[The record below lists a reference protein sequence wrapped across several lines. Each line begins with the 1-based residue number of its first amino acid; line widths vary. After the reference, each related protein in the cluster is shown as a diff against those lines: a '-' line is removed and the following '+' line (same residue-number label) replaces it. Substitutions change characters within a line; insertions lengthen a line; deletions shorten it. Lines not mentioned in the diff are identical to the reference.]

1 MIDYILVLIAL
12 IYLIFASVSDIK
24 TREVPDWLS
33 YSLII
38 TGLGLR
44 AFYSIESKEIM
55 YFLYGLIGGGIFLG
69 IGLLMY
75 YCKQWGG
82 GDVKLMSALGVIFG
96 SAPKISFLNPNLDLP
111 FLAVLFINILFVG
124 ALYGLIW
131 RFILFLNNR
140 KIVWDK
146 FKKLF
151 GMKEFRTRRILF
163 YAFSFIL
170 IIMSFFFENSFRIM
184 FLILAFLMFILY
196 YVLIFVKAVDDCC
209 MIKEISTS
217 RLTEGDWILKN
228 VYYGGKMLYNPERLG
243 LTEKYL
249 EKLKKYKIKVLV
261 KEGIPFVL
269 SFLMGLIIS
278 LILGNFIFVI

>member
-131 RFILFLNNR
+131 SFILFLNNR